1 MVKLKW
7 DKDAYISLPY
17 LLIPVMTEGG
27 GQEYYYS
34 HYLDWKTEAQR
45 AV

>member
-17 LLIPVMTEGG
+17 LPIPVMTEG